1 MSGFFAID
9 TKKMGLNDAIANLL
23 GDLLEKG
30 GLDAVLVPCSLPFRE
45 DEHIVMQTLVA
56 DREHLDRVDPFAP
69 VATTNSAKIL
79 SSLTYQESGRKLAA
93 VVRSCEVRALV
104 ELLKLKQAR
113 LDDLLLIGI
122 DCNGRYENND
132 YLRYAS
138 GVADSTIQFLGAAHG
153 GNGTEQASDFQITE
167 ACKNCEYPVAENVDI
182 RLCVFGADP
191 RESIHLEVLTD
202 RGREALG
209 SLDLVA
215 VDEPGEREAAVKT
228 LLESRLEHRDRALG
242 QMADVIKEPD
252 GILEIV
258 GSCVN
263 CYNCRVAC
271 PVCYCRECVFVTDTF
286 RHSSEKYFKWAEKK
300 GRQKMPTDTVFYHL
314 TRMLHMSTLCVG
326 CGQCTS
332 ACPNDIPVGTLF
344 RTVAKAT
351 QSRFGYKPGHDVAES
366 QPLSTFHSEE
376 LLDVTGQE
384 TTSAGR

>member
-9 TKKMGLNDAIANLL
+9 TKKTGLNGALAELL

-30 GLDAVLVPCSLPFRE
+30 DLDAVLVPCSMPFRE
-45 DEHIVMQTLVA
+45 DEHIVMQTLVV

-69 VATTNSAKIL
+69 VATANSAKVL
-79 SSLTYQESGRKLAA
+79 SSLTYQESGKKLAA
-93 VVRSCEVRALV
+93 VVRSCEARALV
-104 ELLKLKQAR
+104 ELVKLKQAR

-138 GVADSTIQFLGAAHG
+138 GVADSTIQFLEAIHG
-153 GNGTEQASDFQITE
+153 GNGTEQASDFDITE

-182 RLCVFGADP
+182 RLCVFGTDP
-191 RESIHLEVLTD
+191 RENIHLETVTD
-202 RGREALG
+202 KGREAVS
-209 SLDLVA
+209 SLDLTP
-215 VDEPGEREAAVKT
+215 VDEPSERQAAVES
-228 LLESRLEHRDRALG
+228 LLHGRLEHRDRALAE
-242 QMADVIKEPD
+242 MSDVIKEPE

-258 GSCVN
+258 GNCVN

-286 RHSSEKYFKWAEKK
+286 RHSSEKYFRWAEKK

-332 ACPNDIPVGTLF
+332 ACPNHIPVGTLF
-344 RTVAKAT
+344 RAVARGT
-351 QSRFGYKPGHDVAES
+351 QKRFEYQPGHDVAEP

-384 TTSAGR
+384 TALAGR